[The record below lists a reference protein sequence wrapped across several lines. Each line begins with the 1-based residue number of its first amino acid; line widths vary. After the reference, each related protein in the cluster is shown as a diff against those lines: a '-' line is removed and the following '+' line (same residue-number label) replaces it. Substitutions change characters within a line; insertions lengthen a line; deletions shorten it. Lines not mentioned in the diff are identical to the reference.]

1 VPRNRTARLAV
12 LGSAAQR
19 SQSAQHSSR
28 SPDPLKRRIVV
39 AVLVVFSLAL
49 ITVYFRESSSG
60 ALHGVQSAGA
70 TVLRPFE
77 VAADRVAQ
85 PFRDAYGYVS
95 GLTSAKSKLNKL
107 KAENARLK
115 AEATQ
120 NAYLAS
126 QAAYLQKLLDYRSSP
141 DFPADYTAVATQV
154 LSTPVPAFD
163 RQIIIDAGTAD
174 GVRLGSPVTIDQG
187 LVGQVTEVTSH
198 TAQVTLLVDAT
209 SNVAARDAS
218 TRPTSTGLIRHAG
231 RGDQLI
237 LDRVQK
243 DLNVGDGD
251 VIVTAGSPQGKLPS
265 VYPAGI
271 PIGRVTGVSQNDV
284 DIYKQIQVQP
294 YVDFSSLE
302 AVIVLVPKHPAAGQ
316 P

>member
-19 SQSAQHSSR
+19 SQSAPHSSR
-28 SPDPLKRRIVV
+28 SANPLKRRIIV
-39 AVLVVFSLAL
+39 AVLVVLSLAL

-60 ALHGVQSAGA
+60 ALHGAQSAGA

-77 VAADRVAQ
+77 VAADRVAR

-95 GLTSAKSKLNKL
+95 GLTTAKSKLKKL
-107 KAENARLK
+107 RAENAQLR
-115 AEATQ
+115 AAATLNAYAASQ
-120 NAYLAS
+120 NAYLR
-126 QAAYLQKLLDYRSSP
+126 KLLDYRNSP
-141 DFPADYTAVATQV
+141 HFPADYTAVSTQV
-154 LSTPVPAFD
+154 LSTLQPAYG

-174 GVRLGSPVTIDQG
+174 GVRLGSPITIDQG
-187 LVGQVTEVTSH
+187 LVGTVTQVASH

-209 SNVAARDAS
+209 SNVAARDVS
-218 TRPTSTGLIRHAG
+218 TRPTATGLIRHAG

-237 LDRVQK
+237 LDRVGK
-243 DLNVGDGD
+243 DLNVREGD

-265 VYPAGI
+265 LYPAGI
-271 PIGRVTGVSQNDV
+271 PIGKVTGVNQNDV

-294 YVDFSSLE
+294 YVDFTSLE
-302 AVIVLVPKHPAAGQ
+302 AVIVLVPKHPTAGQ